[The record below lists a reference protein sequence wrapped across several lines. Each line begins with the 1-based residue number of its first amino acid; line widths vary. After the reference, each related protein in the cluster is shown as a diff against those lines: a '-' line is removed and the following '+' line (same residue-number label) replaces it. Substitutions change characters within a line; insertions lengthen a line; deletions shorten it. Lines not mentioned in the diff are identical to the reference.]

1 MSPILATNYRY
12 YILFFS
18 DFFSE
23 KRKKKIVLAVNKIFI
38 ATGNWVSI
46 NVQCN
51 LYQIIHVYAKKGQIN
66 LLMF

>member
-38 ATGNWVSI
+38 ANWVSI